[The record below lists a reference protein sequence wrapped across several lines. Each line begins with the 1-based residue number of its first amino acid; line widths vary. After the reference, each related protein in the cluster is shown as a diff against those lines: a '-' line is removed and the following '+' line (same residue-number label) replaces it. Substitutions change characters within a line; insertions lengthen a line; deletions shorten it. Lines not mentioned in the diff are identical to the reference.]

1 MMTAL
6 PEKSTAPT
14 LAIKM
19 LARYCF
25 WALSKG
31 WVHEVGLRW
40 RSFIL
45 QHCILSAGTDKLGKS
60 KSIRNSVSNPTPK
73 FEDLDAAVKHVGDL
87 IASQNIA
94 TSAAKGILYSL
105 TETIG
110 SMIGDVDL
118 PAHLRS
124 GYEGLLETARE
135 LNLKMNDQL
144 DR

>member
-1 MMTAL
+1 M
-6 PEKSTAPT
+6 
-14 LAIKM
+14 
-19 LARYCF
+19 
-25 WALSKG
+25 
-31 WVHEVGLRW
+31 
-40 RSFIL
+40 
-45 QHCILSAGTDKLGKS
+45 
-60 KSIRNSVSNPTPK
+60 SNPTPK
-73 FEDLDAAVKHVGDL
+73 FEDLDAAVKHVGNL

-135 LNLKMNDQL
+135 LNLKMNEQL